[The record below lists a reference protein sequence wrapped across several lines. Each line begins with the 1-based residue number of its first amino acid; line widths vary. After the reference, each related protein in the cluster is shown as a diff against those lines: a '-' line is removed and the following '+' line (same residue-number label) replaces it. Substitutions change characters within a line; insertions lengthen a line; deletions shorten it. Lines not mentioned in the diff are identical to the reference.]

1 MQIKH
6 KTEFE
11 SGVIYLGDSLE
22 ILPALSENSAHVAVT
37 SPPYNLVTDKKQY
50 GTKVAKGAERQ
61 FKDWYP
67 DDLPELVYQDQ
78 QKQIITEL
86 MRVCDSSIFYNH
98 KVRYAWHSRC
108 KHRTPSSIY
117 HPLNW
122 VSDFP
127 IWCEIIWDRCG
138 IGRPSSR
145 YHVSDE
151 RIYQIGRPIKWSND
165 RSLTNIW
172 RIPPSKNEGH
182 VCSFP
187 LQLVENC
194 ILPTTDEGDTVIDPY
209 LGSGT
214 TAVACIKHNRRFI
227 GIEKSEKYYKLA
239 CENIERALEQP
250 RLL

>member
-108 KHRTPSSIY
+108 IEPHQASIT
-117 HPLNW
+117 
-122 VSDFP
+122 
-127 IWCEIIWDRCG
+127 R
-138 IGRPSSR
+138 
-145 YHVSDE
+145 
-151 RIYQIGRPIKWSND
+151 
-165 RSLTNIW
+165 
-172 RIPPSKNEGH
+172 
-182 VCSFP
+182 
-187 LQLVENC
+187 
-194 ILPTTDEGDTVIDPY
+194 
-209 LGSGT
+209 
-214 TAVACIKHNRRFI
+214 
-227 GIEKSEKYYKLA
+227 
-239 CENIERALEQP
+239 
-250 RLL
+250 